1 MHVESERHAGPASHN
16 WRQKAGPIARPPR
29 IGSLSINVVTCE
41 RRLGL
46 KPIGECR
53 LEFCWCGQVLKQTLV
68 TESDRKHAFPPR
80 NWGNLSLDAGSN
92 HTVSGGGENG
102 VNDCL
107 NYSCRDFKPFT
118 ENLFLVFHHV
128 TWLFN
133 YDHLIVVRWP
143 KEWTDNHL
151 EAILYMAKFFF
162 SLPFPERS
170 AVGPVLGLLPVTPLF
185 RVQSNSSRLSW
196 VNRHNDLLSKLQNTE
211 KAGKKLKGFIWSI
224 RSWKLRLKSYSPQ
237 NWREDQRPNSRNQ
250 GISSHG
256 KIICD
261 IGHQK
266 ELFHD

>member
-1 MHVESERHAGPASHN
+1 MHFPPEIGEISHLMPEAIIR
-16 WRQKAGPIARPPR
+16 WVAVGKMGWTIVSTTLAEIS
-29 IGSLSINVVTCE
+29 SLS
-41 RRLGL
+41 
-46 KPIGECR
+46 
-53 LEFCWCGQVLKQTLV
+53 
-68 TESDRKHAFPPR
+68 RKTFFSYFIMLP
-80 NWGNLSLDAGSN
+80 G
-92 HTVSGGGENG
+92 
-102 VNDCL
+102 
-107 NYSCRDFKPFT
+107 YSTTITF
-118 ENLFLVFHHV
+118 
-128 TWLFN
+128 
-133 YDHLIVVRWP
+133 IVVRWP

-211 KAGKKLKGFIWSI
+211 KAGKKMKGFIWSI

>member
-68 TESDRKHAFPPR
+68 TESMHFPPEIGEISHWMPEAIIR
-80 NWGNLSLDAGSN
+80 WVVVGKMGWKIVSTTLAEISSLS
-92 HTVSGGGENG
+92 
-102 VNDCL
+102 
-107 NYSCRDFKPFT
+107 RKPFSRISSCYRGYST
-118 ENLFLVFHHV
+118 TITFIVF
-128 TWLFN
+128 
-133 YDHLIVVRWP
+133 RWP

-151 EAILYMAKFFF
+151 EAMLYMAKFFF

-196 VNRHNDLLSKLQNTE
+196 VNSHNDLLSKLQNTE
-211 KAGKKLKGFIWSI
+211 KAGKKMKGFIWSI

>member
-46 KPIGECR
+46 KPIGERR

-68 TESDRKHAFPPR
+68 TESDRSPKLGKSLTGCRKQSYGEWRWGKWGERLSQLLLQRFQAFH
-80 NWGNLSLDAGSN
+80 G
-92 HTVSGGGENG
+92 
-102 VNDCL
+102 
-107 NYSCRDFKPFT
+107 KPFSRISSCYRGYST
-118 ENLFLVFHHV
+118 TITFIVF
-128 TWLFN
+128 
-133 YDHLIVVRWP
+133 RWP

-196 VNRHNDLLSKLQNTE
+196 VNSHNDLLSKLQNTE
-211 KAGKKLKGFIWSI
+211 KAGKKMKGFIWSI